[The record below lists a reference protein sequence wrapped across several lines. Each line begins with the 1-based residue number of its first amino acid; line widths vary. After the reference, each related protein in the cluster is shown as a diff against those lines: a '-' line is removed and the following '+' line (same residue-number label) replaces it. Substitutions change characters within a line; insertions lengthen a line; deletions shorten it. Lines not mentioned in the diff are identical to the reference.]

1 MCLTCSS
8 SLRQLLGVHVGSLGL
23 SSLLALRRTS
33 RGSCRV
39 RFKQSR
45 RPSTS
50 SWCRGVLSF
59 GHSQYNAFLLVGFDL
74 LQRLL
79 QVVYEAWAKQS
90 KIVLRL
96 ELHEHAIT
104 LRDVTMIVY

>member
-1 MCLTCSS
+1 M
-8 SLRQLLGVHVGSLGL
+8 
-23 SSLLALRRTS
+23 
-33 RGSCRV
+33 
-39 RFKQSR
+39 
-45 RPSTS
+45 
-50 SWCRGVLSF
+50 
-59 GHSQYNAFLLVGFDL
+59 GFDL